1 MDWGE
6 ELTQQ
11 AQQLTGGCRNK
22 SDLPRINAFL
32 VAIRRAFL
40 TP

>member
-1 MDWGE
+1 MEWGE

-11 AQQLTGGCRNK
+11 AQQLAAVRPDE

-40 TP
+40 SP

>member
-6 ELTQQ
+6 ELAQQ
-11 AQQLTGGCRNK
+11 AQQLTIVRRDE

-32 VAIRRAFL
+32 VAIRRAFV

>member
-6 ELTQQ
+6 ELTAQ
-11 AQQLTGGCRNK
+11 AEQLIAACGNEP
-22 SDLPRINAFL
+22 DLPRINEFL

>member
-11 AQQLTGGCRNK
+11 AQQLTAARRNE
-22 SDLPRINAFL
+22 SDLQRINAFL